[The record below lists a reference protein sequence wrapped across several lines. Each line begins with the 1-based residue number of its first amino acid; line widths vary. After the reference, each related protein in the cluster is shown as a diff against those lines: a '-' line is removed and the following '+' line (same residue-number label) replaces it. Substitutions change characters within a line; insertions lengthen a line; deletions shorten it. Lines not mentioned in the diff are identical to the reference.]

1 MAKCGETYDSTLC
14 MSYFSFFLGRTT
26 KLGRTWSK
34 SFCNSNPIID
44 WEPSLLAKSW
54 APLQRRR
61 VGILCETTHFLLAR
75 TWPRCETRQIKCE
88 WSLRNRRQAL
98 TPVKVIKAVESDCCA
113 LTQNYRKV
121 VFQVRFCML
130 ARSRMVRPD
139 ILWYW
144 ANKRVLHAGE
154 KVAQLSA
161 ADRQWLFDRLVSTN
175 YLFFIP
181 QTYVDSR
188 LFWLAN
194 LLEATATQFMP
205 AYVSRFPKFC
215 KSRAAR
221 QFAFVHSHEWLQRTQ
236 KTQGEF
242 QGPFSIAHV
251 DTRALKGVA
260 RAALDARLAEL
271 ADGYLQL
278 VVVTGPLLDD
288 TGRVPDSICSTLGS
302 VANTSV
308 TAAAE
313 DGVVDLDL
321 TDTVTDDVPPPPLLC
336 ATDTAVLDSLS
347 PFNDENDVDVDYSR
361 LYYGVWNGG
370 TRTFVLSSELL
381 LLPEHGGS
389 AHRARHAGYQR
400 RWLKFQLHLALL
412 TAEQTMLV
420 LDDPILSPN
429 SSPLMRE
436 AGPEAVSELQHWLL
450 DLIAEFNVG
459 AVFMSDRGGS
469 EDLEQAAQ
477 LFDALLEEKGFSR
490 STPVESSKQRIA
502 TFRYTMTEDTQRH
515 ANGTPCTL
523 SLLRSSADAVGT
535 VKVHLKNLEVSALSL
550 A

>member
-1 MAKCGETYDSTLC
+1 M
-14 MSYFSFFLGRTT
+14 
-26 KLGRTWSK
+26 
-34 SFCNSNPIID
+34 
-44 WEPSLLAKSW
+44 
-54 APLQRRR
+54 
-61 VGILCETTHFLLAR
+61 
-75 TWPRCETRQIKCE
+75 PR
-88 WSLRNRRQAL
+88 
-98 TPVKVIKAVESDCCA
+98 
-113 LTQNYRKV
+113 
-121 VFQVRFCML
+121 
-130 ARSRMVRPD
+130 
-139 ILWYW
+139 
-144 ANKRVLHAGE
+144 
-154 KVAQLSA
+154 
-161 ADRQWLFDRLVSTN
+161 
-175 YLFFIP
+175 
-181 QTYVDSR
+181 
-188 LFWLAN
+188 
-194 LLEATATQFMP
+194 
-205 AYVSRFPKFC
+205 
-215 KSRAAR
+215 
-221 QFAFVHSHEWLQRTQ
+221 
-236 KTQGEF
+236 
-242 QGPFSIAHV
+242 PFSIAHV

-429 SSPLMRE
+429 SR
-436 AGPEAVSELQHWLL
+436 
-450 DLIAEFNVG
+450 
-459 AVFMSDRGGS
+459 
-469 EDLEQAAQ
+469 
-477 LFDALLEEKGFSR
+477 
-490 STPVESSKQRIA
+490 
-502 TFRYTMTEDTQRH
+502 
-515 ANGTPCTL
+515 
-523 SLLRSSADAVGT
+523 
-535 VKVHLKNLEVSALSL
+535 
-550 A
+550 